1 MDEREKPLV
10 FIDREGR
17 PGGGKGILIS
27 KDLTFTLSGLRQY
40 LMTWEDDCGDLDA
53 DGCRDAETESRHS
66 SDSRQPRLQ
75 IPPPPRDM
83 GGGR

>member
-1 MDEREKPLV
+1 MNEREKPLV

-40 LMTWEDDCGDLDA
+40 LMTYEDCLHTD
-53 DGCRDAETESRHS
+53 
-66 SDSRQPRLQ
+66 RQEERVP
-75 IPPPPRDM
+75 
-83 GGGR
+83 